1 MTYDTMIAAATAVVA
16 LVASI
21 IQHFRLN
28 ALPEKIKAEVQAEAL
43 KAAALI
49 LADSVLAAAKIK
61 ADARL
66 AAGNGD

>member
-1 MTYDTMIAAATAVVA
+1 MTFDPVSAATALVA
-16 LVASI
+16 LVTAI
-21 IQHFRLN
+21 VQHVRLN
-28 ALPEKIKAEVQAEAL
+28 ALPAKIKAEVQAEAL

-66 AAGNGD
+66 AAGND